1 MKISK
6 EGSADFLF
14 GNTKKFYD
22 IEDKSILPETKSKII
37 DSVLVLVLC
46 IQTFYLAS
54 TPYVFLNFFSE
65 NFEVNYFIL
74 LGLMVYSV
82 LEAIKNFFQLN
93 NYGENEFTQS
103 KFSILFMIIQGAISY
118 SFVWLMYIVLDIV
131 IGENQNIRSNILFFL
146 GSSLLIFTI
155 VRFVSNISLTSK
167 ALGQGLIPNLLDINS
182 IKNNFSIFSKTS
194 GKLELNIIFL
204 KILIISI
211 GYLII
216 NSQYF
221 IILWSIFSI
230 SVTVLLQYWEKLNAA
245 SIIQQVNMIIKDIS
259 PSKIPII
266 NNKNGES
273 FILDEK
279 TGGYKSTGK
288 NNNPINLNLNPVAT
302 KSIEKL
308 ASSISNEIN

>member
-14 GNTKKFYD
+14 GNTRKFYD
-22 IEDKSILPETKSKII
+22 IEDKSILPQTKSRII

-54 TPYVFLNFFSE
+54 TPYIFQNFFPE

-74 LGLMVYSV
+74 LGLIIYSV

-93 NYGENEFTQS
+93 NYGENEFNQS
-103 KFSILFMIIQGAISY
+103 KFSILFMVIQGAISY
-118 SFVWLMYIVLDIV
+118 SFIWLMYIVLDIV

-167 ALGQGLIPNLLDINS
+167 ALGQGLIPNLLDLNS
-182 IKNNFSIFSKTS
+182 IKNNFSVFSKTS

-211 GYLII
+211 GYLIM
-216 NSQYF
+216 NSLYF
-221 IILWSIFSI
+221 TILWTIFSI

>member
-46 IQTFYLAS
+46 IQIFYLAS

-211 GYLII
+211 GYLIM

>member
-118 SFVWLMYIVLDIV
+118 SFIWLMYIVLDIV

-211 GYLII
+211 GYLIM

-308 ASSISNEIN
+308 ASTISNEIN

>member
-54 TPYVFLNFFSE
+54 TPYIFQNFFSE

-103 KFSILFMIIQGAISY
+103 KFSILFMVIQGAISY
-118 SFVWLMYIVLDIV
+118 SFIWLMYVVLDIV

-211 GYLII
+211 GYLIM

-221 IILWSIFSI
+221 IILWTIFSI

>member
-14 GNTKKFYD
+14 GNTRKFYD
-22 IEDKSILPETKSKII
+22 IEDKSILPQTKSRII

-54 TPYVFLNFFSE
+54 TPYIFQNFFSE

-74 LGLMVYSV
+74 LGLIIYSV

-93 NYGENEFTQS
+93 NYGENEFNQS
-103 KFSILFMIIQGAISY
+103 KFSILFMVIQGAISY
-118 SFVWLMYIVLDIV
+118 SFIWLMYIVLDIV

-167 ALGQGLIPNLLDINS
+167 ALGQGLIPNLLDLNS
-182 IKNNFSIFSKTS
+182 IKNKFSIFSKTS

-211 GYLII
+211 GYLIM
-216 NSQYF
+216 NSLYF
-221 IILWSIFSI
+221 TVLWTIFSI

>member
-54 TPYVFLNFFSE
+54 TPYIFQNFFSE

-103 KFSILFMIIQGAISY
+103 KFSILFMVIQGAISY
-118 SFVWLMYIVLDIV
+118 SFIWLMYVVLDIV

-211 GYLII
+211 GYLIM

-221 IILWSIFSI
+221 IILWAIFSI